1 VKEAPRQILHD
12 LDLET
17 IDAGTL
23 VLGGGA
29 GEGSLSAG
37 VLKSVRRVICSRRSG
52 GREKTW

>member
-1 VKEAPRQILHD
+1 MKEAPRQILHD